1 MQANFVCGGFSM
13 NAWDYDPHGNQ
24 DILPII
30 ECLEDIL
37 DCLLLQ
43 GNQDDI
49 ERIQTPDL
57 AKTSLM
63 PL

>member
-43 GNQDDI
+43 GN
-49 ERIQTPDL
+49 
-57 AKTSLM
+57 
-63 PL
+63 